1 MRQCWCPIS
10 INHHLHLVPSVVRE
24 QWIRAKYERK
34 EFVSTLMTAYAGD
47 YLEGILYKRGK
58 EDGKFL
64 PRKFVLSS
72 VEGVLKYYVKEVS
85 AVIE

>member
-1 MRQCWCPIS
+1 
-10 INHHLHLVPSVVRE
+10 
-24 QWIRAKYERK
+24 
-34 EFVSTLMTAYAGD
+34 MTAYADD

-72 VEGVLKYYVKEVS
+72 VEGTLKYFVKEVS
-85 AVIE
+85 HYYRYIVFFISLFCFRLTNHQKRSSK